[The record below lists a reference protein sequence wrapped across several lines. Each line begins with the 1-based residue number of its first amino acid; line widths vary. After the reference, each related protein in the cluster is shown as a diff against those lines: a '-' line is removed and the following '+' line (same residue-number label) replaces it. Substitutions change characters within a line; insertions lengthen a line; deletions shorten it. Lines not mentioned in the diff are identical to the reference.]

1 MFTVGLT
8 GGIACGKSLVAA
20 VLASKPGCFVRS
32 ADRAA
37 RNLMRRRSPVTNAL
51 VDRFGAGILRPDGAV
66 DRAALGRIVFHDA
79 GQRAWVEK
87 LIHPRVLTRMKIQM
101 TRLRNE
107 GRTRIYVSESALLY
121 EAGLPDLFDR
131 IVVVFCSESEQ
142 IRRLMSRDGIG
153 RREALSRI
161 RAQLPQKEKIG
172 RADYLIDASGR
183 PEDTLDQSER
193 LYAQLSAEADMREA
207 LRTGISKPP
216 QAAES

>member
-8 GGIACGKSLVAA
+8 GGIACGKSLVAG

-79 GQRAWVEK
+79 DQRAWVEK
-87 LIHPRVLTRMKIQM
+87 LVHPRVLARMKAQM
-101 TRLRNE
+101 TRLRRE
-107 GRTRIYVSESALLY
+107 GRTRIYVSESALLF

-131 IVVVFCSESEQ
+131 IVVVFCSEGEQ
-142 IRRLMSRDGIG
+142 IRRLMLRDGIG
-153 RREALSRI
+153 RREALSRS
-161 RAQLPQKEKIG
+161 RTQLPQEEKIG
-172 RADYLIDASGR
+172 RADYLIDASGD
-183 PEDTLDQSER
+183 PENTVEQSER

-207 LRTGISKPP
+207 VRTLFSKPP
-216 QAAES
+216 QAGGS

>member
-1 MFTVGLT
+1 VFTVGLT

-37 RNLMRRRSPVTNAL
+37 RILMRRRSPVTNAL

-66 DRAALGRIVFHDA
+66 DRTALGRIVFHDA
-79 GQRAWVEK
+79 DQRAWVEK
-87 LIHPRVLTRMKIQM
+87 LIHPRVLARMKIQM

-107 GRTRIYVSESALLY
+107 GRTRIYISESALLF

-142 IRRLMSRDGIG
+142 IRRLMSRDNIG

-161 RAQLPQKEKIG
+161 RVQLPQKEKIG
-172 RADYLIDASGR
+172 RADYLIDASGS

-207 LRTGISKPP
+207 LRAGLSKPP
-216 QAAES
+216 QAGES